1 MKFSI
6 TEKDEWN
13 RFLDI
18 IAISFREDFGK
29 DIPLKITASDDQFIS
44 LMYSGSIYLE
54 LKMDAMV
61 EEEGELCVQPEM
73 FSVSGRITKEQIDF
87 STTGNIVK
95 IKQDKHLNKTITVKS
110 REAGYQPKTNQLFPV
125 NMLELKEGIAAT
137 SFILSATKNEGNN
150 FDCIRIDPLESG
162 IAFITTDGH
171 RIVKYKS
178 NIISPFNK
186 SLFIARKFIKIVL
199 KLCETSDG
207 KWNTIDNHVIFKQNN
222 TTIALPVPQ
231 GYIVNVDEIFN
242 AANDASLFVE
252 VKMKDAL
259 EALEGALRLRSI
271 KRESGLKIE
280 GELRDEGMFLRT
292 TENEISTIDK
302 IDVIERS
309 TGNGKFIVSLDYLI
323 AALRNVDFPV
333 VRIAFHNNENLNS
346 KESLGCIT
354 INSIDQSLK
363 QIIMQMYR

>member
-186 SLFIARKFIKIVL
+186 SLFIARKFIKIVSDPSL
-199 KLCETSDG
+199 KIKGVIKTALLRGFISYSNYKFYDSE
-207 KWNTIDNHVIFKQNN
+207 DNMIIEVSRNQ
-222 TTIALPVPQ
+222 
-231 GYIVNVDEIFN
+231 DEITALSEYLSTN
-242 AANDASLFVE
+242 
-252 VKMKDAL
+252 KGKD
-259 EALEGALRLRSI
+259 
-271 KRESGLKIE
+271 
-280 GELRDEGMFLRT
+280 MY
-292 TENEISTIDK
+292 
-302 IDVIERS
+302 
-309 TGNGKFIVSLDYLI
+309 DYL
-323 AALRNVDFPV
+323 L
-333 VRIAFHNNENLNS
+333 S
-346 KESLGCIT
+346 CI
-354 INSIDQSLK
+354 N
-363 QIIMQMYR
+363 